1 MKTLYYMLTVLA
13 LWIGQASLAIAQ
25 KPTPIDSELLKRKAN
40 LVAAKHDTTR
50 MLALMDIANYYKNI
64 RLQPDSGLVYAL
76 KAEQIANQYPN
87 YAKTIKVFN
96 TIGAT
101 YFLLRNNTVD
111 ITLKKKYPKLARQYF
126 KKSLD
131 LARKFKNEE
140 YVIKSWY
147 NIVENLRFFSKY
159 PYFKSSFELIHYIQ
173 KKPQLTGLDSLVLR
187 LTCKKVCYDLDYE
200 MGSKQYNT
208 YFALFK
214 NFTPKKSNDYNE
226 LCILT
231 FDQQVVLG
239 KKSDEQHILKQ
250 YAAYQQV
257 FKVLEHK
264 DELNLSLVQ
273 YYFAIQDYKKSY
285 QMCADFAPQKY
296 GNANTKFAF
305 LGFKY
310 MLMGKNSYMLNRNQ
324 ETIRHLQKAITFFNI
339 VLNEYGLENEKYTA
353 LIYLSKAYK
362 KAGNYKQALSCN
374 EQADVLYK
382 QMHDVGK
389 QALMAENDVQL
400 EQIKQDKK
408 VQAAQTQALLK
419 EQEAQIEKRQ
429 KYVFA
434 LLALIAFISTGW
446 AFYNFHKTRQ
456 QNAIISQ
463 QAAALEET
471 NHLKDKIFALLSHD
485 LRSPINRLIIS
496 LNHSIESQR
505 STIQS
510 ELKGVQDILNNVLYW
525 ASMQLKG
532 STPVYTAVP
541 LRPLAESLMSEYEHN
556 LNEKNITF
564 LNAID
569 AQCELKTDE
578 NYLKIIL
585 RNLLTNAIKFTAEN
599 GFIQLDCQIK
609 DKVAQI
615 IVRDTGIGIAPD
627 KLQQV
632 FYYPTPNAGTKKEKG
647 TGLGLGLSLDIA
659 KKLGGDIQ
667 LKSQVGKGTQVM
679 VCLPAA

>member
-1 MKTLYYMLTVLA
+1 MKALFPYLLLLFVASIVL
-13 LWIGQASLAIAQ
+13 AQ
-25 KPTPIDSELLKRKAN
+25 KPTPIDPELQKLQAD
-40 LVAAKHDTTR
+40 LTAAKHDTTR
-50 MLALMDIANYYKNI
+50 MMALTDIANYYEDKS
-64 RLQPDSGLVYAL
+64 QTDSALIYAL
-76 KAEQIANQYPN
+76 RAEQLAKYYRN
-87 YAKTIKVFN
+87 YHKSPKVFN
-96 TIGAT
+96 TLGNIYTLLQKKTIDAT
-101 YFLLRNNTVD
+101 LE
-111 ITLKKKYPKLARQYF
+111 KKYLELSGQYY

-131 LARKFKNEE
+131 LAHKVKNEE
-140 YVIKSWY
+140 YFSIAWFNFNRIYFDS
-147 NIVENLRFFSKY
+147 SKY
-159 PYFKSSFELIHYIQ
+159 QYFKGSFELINHIQ
-173 KKPQLTGLDSLVLR
+173 KKIKLTKIDSTLIR
-187 LTCKKVCYDLDYE
+187 MTYARICSELDYE
-200 MGSKQYNT
+200 IGSKKFNT
-208 YFALFK
+208 YLNLYK
-214 NFTPKKSNDYNE
+214 RFTLKTGYNYE
-226 LCILT
+226 YFCLLS
-231 FDQQVVLG
+231 FEQQAIIG

-250 YAAYQQV
+250 YAIYNQS
-257 FKVLEHK
+257 FKEPEHK
-264 DELNLSLVQ
+264 EALYLNLAQ
-273 YYFAIQDYKKSY
+273 YYFTIQDYKKSY
-285 QMCADFAPQKY
+285 QLCADFSPQK
-296 GNANTKFAF
+296 NDEAHANLAHYRLAVF
-305 LGFKY
+305 GIKY
-310 MLMGKNSYMLNRNQ
+310 MLMGQNTYMLNRNQ
-324 ETIRHLQKAITFFNI
+324 EAIDYLNKAIHYMNLAENI
-339 VLNEYGLENEKYTA
+339 IGMDNEKYHT
-353 LIYLSKAYK
+353 LVYLSKAYK
-362 KAGNYKQALSCN
+362 KAGNYKQALACN
-374 EQADVLYK
+374 EEADVLYK

-429 KYVFA
+429 KYIFA
-434 LLALIAFISTGW
+434 LLALVALLSTAW
-446 AFYNFHKTRQ
+446 AFYNFRKTRQ

-485 LRSPINRLIIS
+485 LRAPINRLIVS

-556 LNEKNITF
+556 FNEKNITF

-667 LKSQVGKGTQVM
+667 LKSQVGKGTQVT
-679 VCLPAA
+679 VCLPV